1 MQPSLSW
8 NAGGA
13 DKKGMVRLLCIALCA
28 CWLSGCFVF
37 EELDSGMEIM
47 EHHSKREKASDPA
60 ATSGG
65 RRAKSEPDLLT
76 RLQAAGGK
84 VVDWWDDVRRP
95 APDPNDGVVR
105 CRVGGTT
112 QFTRQSE
119 CVARGGRV
127 L

>member
-1 MQPSLSW
+1 
-8 NAGGA
+8 
-13 DKKGMVRLLCIALCA
+13 MVRLLCIALCA
-28 CWLSGCFVF
+28 CWVSGCFVA
-37 EELDSGMEIM
+37 EELDSGMAIM
-47 EHHSKREKASDPA
+47 EHHTKREKGSDPA
-60 ATSGG
+60 SAAATTGA
-65 RRAKSEPDLLT
+65 RRAKSDPDLLT

-112 QFTRQSE
+112 QFTRRSE
-119 CVARGGRV
+119 CAARGGRI